1 MKDLAWFACA
11 LFAAIRVAS
20 ADCCRL
26 SVFLVDTARSNRT
39 NDLDVCVPILERR

>member
-1 MKDLAWFACA
+1 MKDLAWRVGA
-11 LFAAIRVAS
+11 LFAAISVDS
-20 ADCCRL
+20 TDCCRL